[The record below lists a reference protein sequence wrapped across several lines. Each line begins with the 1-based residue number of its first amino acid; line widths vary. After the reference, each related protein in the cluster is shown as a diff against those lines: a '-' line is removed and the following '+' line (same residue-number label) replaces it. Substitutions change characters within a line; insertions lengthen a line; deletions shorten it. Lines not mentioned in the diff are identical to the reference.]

1 MTSRAGYPLRYQ
13 IVVQGEFQVILT
25 GLIGQIEDQS
35 SRLGNTH
42 LVVTFRDESEFWG
55 LMDQFQDLGLH
66 LVSLQEL
73 DAQGAQSSLSV
84 EAW

>member
-1 MTSRAGYPLRYQ
+1 
-13 IVVQGEFQVILT
+13 
-25 GLIGQIEDQS
+25 
-35 SRLGNTH
+35 
-42 LVVTFRDESEFWG
+42 VVTFRDESEFWG